1 MKWQQLWFRVLMW
14 VKYFRKAQGLLL
26 LHSPSLFELYS
37 EIKKARRLSLP
48 SVYLDYLNEL
58 KKVRS
63 QITLENTPGAGSHNK
78 ETSLSF
84 WEYFKQ
90 TKFVEKDLKTL
101 QGVINYHNSKIQILE
116 LGTGTGATAQFL
128 SNSSLVE
135 KIQSIDANPV
145 LHQEVNNIVDA
156 KVELTTAY
164 FDEVLDQLLDREQ
177 YFLILVDGN
186 HSYDATLRYYRLVC
200 EKSSAEF
207 IVFDDIRWSS
217 GMYKAWREIAKD
229 LKSGYALDFGRM
241 GVIWRKEKCV
251 PQYFYLK

>member
-1 MKWQQLWFRVLMW
+1 M
-14 VKYFRKAQGLLL
+14 

-37 EIKKARRLSLP
+37 EIKKARQMPMP
-48 SVYLDYLNEL
+48 SKYARYLDEL
-58 KKVRS
+58 KKVES

-78 ETSLSF
+78 KTSLSF

-101 QGVINYHNSKIQILE
+101 QGIINYHNSKIEVLE
-116 LGTGTGATAQFL
+116 LGTGTGATSQFL
-128 SNSSLVE
+128 ANSSLVE
-135 KIQSIDANPV
+135 KIHSIDANSI
-145 LHQEVNNIVDA
+145 LHQEVKKIVDS

-164 FDEVLDQLLDREQ
+164 FDDVLDEYLATTP

-186 HSYDATLRYYRLVC
+186 HSYKATLKYYQLVC

-207 IVFDDIRWSS
+207 VVFDDIRWSS
-217 GMYKAWREIAKD
+217 GMYQAWCEIAKD

-251 PQYFYLK
+251 PQYFYLR